1 MALRGFTP
9 ASLPWEPHPMLTIMK
24 SSATRNAIA
33 GLLLL
38 AACSSPATEA
48 VTPPPPPAVASVSV
62 SGSTSPLTVG
72 ATSQLVATPRDASGA
87 VLAGRSVTWT
97 TDAAPVATVSSTG
110 LVTAIAPGLAT
121 ITATS
126 EGIAG
131 SDAITV
137 IPVAVASI
145 VITAPK
151 LAFLVG
157 DASQYSAQPKDAQGN
172 ALTGRT
178 VTWNSSQPSVVTVSS
193 AGLVTA
199 VGAGSATITATSET
213 ITANVAVTVALV
225 PVASVTVTAAT
236 VSFVVGDVSQYS
248 AQPKDAQG
256 NPLSGRSITWASTQL
271 GVATVSSTGLVTA
284 VGVGSSSITAS
295 SEGVASAATVVTV
308 AISPSLVEQRV
319 LAQQGLAIALAS
331 TVLQSQ
337 LYTLLELVAQ
347 GNISGC
353 VMLPGGGG
361 LTLLTPTTV
370 IPFQIGFYFDAT
382 CARIYMQ
389 ETVTTFTAD
398 NTLGNFHI
406 IANALYTGPTGTALG
421 SIAFDEAANS
431 IGINGSQ
438 LTGTV
443 NGLGTY
449 TSLAGA
455 PSVRLGLN
463 CNLAAPGHN
472 VGICQGG
479 VAQDFAGL
487 SAAYGSV
494 TTLALDSAATGA
506 LTLSGT
512 SLLTSGAL
520 GALTLTQPMATSM
533 VVNGGSTYG
542 TTVDAGGAA
551 SFTLFP
557 PTPTG
562 WTVTDAAHD
571 QVFAITVAS
580 NTVRNL
586 IGTLKRI
593 STGATLA
600 TIALDQSGTGTITYA
615 DNTTAPI
622 TSWMLSQ

>member
-1 MALRGFTP
+1 MPMRMHAHPARTAL
-9 ASLPWEPHPMLTIMK
+9 
-24 SSATRNAIA
+24 A

-38 AACSSPATEA
+38 AACSSPGSDT
-48 VTPPPPPAVASVSV
+48 VPPPAAVASVSV
-62 SGSTSPLTVG
+62 SGSTSPMTVG
-72 ATSQLVATPRDASGA
+72 ATAQLAATPRDASGTA
-87 VLAGRSVTWT
+87 LTGRTVTWS
-97 TDAAPVATVSSTG
+97 TDAAAVATVSGTG
-110 LVTAIAPGLAT
+110 LVTAIAPGPAT

-131 SDAITV
+131 SAAITV

-145 VITAPK
+145 AITAPK

-172 ALTGRT
+172 PLAGRS
-178 VTWNSSQPSVVTVSS
+178 VAWSSTQTAVATVSS

-199 VGAGSATITATSET
+199 VG
-213 ITANVAVTVALV
+213 
-225 PVASVTVTAAT
+225 
-236 VSFVVGDVSQYS
+236 VG
-248 AQPKDAQG
+248 
-256 NPLSGRSITWASTQL
+256 T
-271 GVATVSSTGLVTA
+271 
-284 VGVGSSSITAS
+284 SSITAS
-295 SEGVASAATVVTV
+295 SEGVTSAATVITVTSDP
-308 AISPSLVEQRV
+308 ALVEERV

-337 LYTLLELVAQ
+337 LYTLVELVAQ
-347 GNISGC
+347 GSTGGC
-353 VMLPGGGG
+353 VALPGGGG
-361 LTLLTPTTV
+361 LVLLTATTV
-370 IPFQIGFYFDAT
+370 IPFQIGFYFDAA
-382 CARIYMQ
+382 CSRVYMK

-398 NTLGNFHI
+398 NSLGNYHI

-421 SIAFDEAANS
+421 SIAFDESANS
-431 IGINGSQ
+431 IALGTGNR

-449 TSLAGA
+449 TSLVGA

-463 CNLAAPGHN
+463 CNLVAAGHN
-472 VGICQGG
+472 IGICQGG
-479 VAQDFAGL
+479 IAQDFAGQ
-487 SAAYGSV
+487 SAAFGSV
-494 TTLALDSAATGA
+494 TTLALDSTAAGTV
-506 LTLSGT
+506 TLSGT

-520 GALTLTQPMATSM
+520 GALTLTQPTATSM

-542 TTVDAGGAA
+542 TTADAGGAA

-562 WTVTDAAHD
+562 WNVTDAAHD
-571 QVFAITVAS
+571 QLFAISVADNS
-580 NTVRNL
+580 VRNL
-586 IGTLKRI
+586 VGSLKRI

-600 TIALDQSGTGTITYA
+600 TIALDQSGTGTITYS